1 MADKTI
7 IERLQP
13 SLLDRLTDLAPE
25 SLTESRDDRVIDL
38 RRLRDIIRRDMT
50 WPGQARR
57 VVALAEAA
65 MAEHAAPSR
74 RQSEFYAERRG

>member
-1 MADKTI
+1 MRSTI
-7 IERLQP
+7 SP
-13 SLLDRLTDLAPE
+13 PWNK
-25 SLTESRDDRVIDL
+25 
-38 RRLRDIIRRDMT
+38 RRLARSSPTRQGRSRVGDTARRDIIRRDMT

-74 RQSEFYAERRG
+74 RQSEFYAEPRG